1 MSKYLPKP
9 RSRWR
14 HKKTGTVYWVLAV
27 GLLETGL
34 VPHVVY
40 TEDCDDE
47 SPLWLRPVVEF
58 LDGRFEPYVPEDE
71 LAL

>member
-1 MSKYLPKP
+1 MSKFFPKP

-14 HKKTGTVYWVLAV
+14 HKKTGTVYWVLSV
-27 GLLETGL
+27 GLLEADLT
-34 VPHVVY
+34 PHVVY
-40 TEDCDDE
+40 TEDCVDE
-47 SPLWLRPVVEF
+47 SPLRLRPVVEF